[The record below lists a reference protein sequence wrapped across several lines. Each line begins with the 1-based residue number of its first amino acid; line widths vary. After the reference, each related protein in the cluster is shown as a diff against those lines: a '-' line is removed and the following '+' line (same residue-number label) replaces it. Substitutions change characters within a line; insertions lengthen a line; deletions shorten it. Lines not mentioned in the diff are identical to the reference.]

1 MERRG
6 RVGKREEGGRREGGK
21 EGGGRVS
28 KREEGGRREGGGR
41 VSKRE
46 MSLGV
51 NHRKFFKKSP
61 SSSWS

>member
-6 RVGKREEGGRREGGK
+6 RVGKRK
-21 EGGGRVS
+21 
-28 KREEGGRREGGGR
+28 EGGRREGGGR